1 MSCCGQKRAAAS
13 SAVHGRGQVSSLAS
27 ARPSPARTREIS
39 PGSGAGLVRYTGGEP
54 LVLKGPHSGR
64 VYHFSR
70 AGDSAMMD
78 ADDIEA
84 VLRTRLF
91 VRDAGGG

>member
-1 MSCCGQKRAAAS
+1 
-13 SAVHGRGQVSSLAS
+13 
-27 ARPSPARTREIS
+27 
-39 PGSGAGLVRYTGGEP
+39 VRYTGGEP